1 MEVSSDLLVD
11 INKLG
16 DHVGEVVTLQ
26 GWVETTRGHGKV
38 AFVVA
43 RDGTGTVQCVLV
55 RDSVDGATW
64 ELYESLNQE
73 ALVSI
78 KGKVKEDVRAPGG
91 YEIEIHDLELIAS
104 ADDYPIQRKEHGVD
118 FLLDHRHLWLR
129 SAQQRAVLRVRAEV
143 SQAINDFFYT
153 REFVRIDTPILTG
166 AIGEHAGTLFKTDY
180 FDDTAYLAQTGQLYV
195 EAACPAF
202 KKVYCFGPTFRAEKS
217 KTRRHLTEFWMVEPE
232 VAFADSDDNMRLQ
245 EDFVSYLVERALER
259 CSEELQVLERETS
272 KLEGIRPPFPRI
284 SYTDALEVLK
294 EKGSDTEWGT
304 DLGATDEAALMEDR
318 DLPLFVYNYPKG
330 AKAFYMKENP
340 DDSSTVL
347 CNDLLAPEGYGEIIG
362 GSQRE
367 DDLDRLMA
375 RIREEGLPEQAY
387 AWYLDLRR
395 YGSFPH
401 SGFGLGLE
409 RTVAWITGRHHIREM
424 IPFPRLMN
432 RLYP

>member
-1 MEVSSDLLVD
+1 MEVLSDLLVD

-91 YEIEIHDLELIAS
+91 YEIEIHDLELIAT

-153 REFVRIDTPILTG
+153 RDFVRIDTPILTG

-272 KLEGIRPPFPRI
+272 KLESIRPPFPRI

-294 EKGSDTEWGT
+294 KKGSNTEWGT
-304 DLGATDEAALMEDR
+304 DLGARDEAALMEDR

-340 DDSSTVL
+340 DDSNTVL

-367 DDLDRLMA
+367 DDLNRLMA
-375 RIREEGLPEQAY
+375 RIREEDLPEQAY

>member
-1 MEVSSDLLVD
+1 MEGSSDLLVD

-16 DHVGEVVTLQ
+16 DHASAVVTLQ

-91 YEIEIHDLELIAS
+91 YEIEIHDLELIAT

-129 SAQQRAVLRVRAEV
+129 SAQQRAGLRVRAEV

-294 EKGSDTEWGT
+294 EKGSNTEWGT

-395 YGSFPH
+395 FGSFPH

>member
-1 MEVSSDLLVD
+1 MEGSSDLLVD

-91 YEIEIHDLELIAS
+91 YEIEIHDLELIAT

-153 REFVRIDTPILTG
+153 RDFVRIDTPILTG

-272 KLEGIRPPFPRI
+272 KLESIRPPFPRI

-294 EKGSDTEWGT
+294 KKGSNTEWGT
-304 DLGATDEAALMEDR
+304 DLGARDEAALMEDR

-340 DDSSTVL
+340 DDSNTVL

-367 DDLDRLMA
+367 DDLNRLMA
-375 RIREEGLPEQAY
+375 RIREEDLPEQAY

>member
-1 MEVSSDLLVD
+1 VEVSSDLLVD

-91 YEIEIHDLELIAS
+91 YEIEIHDLELIAT

-153 REFVRIDTPILTG
+153 RDFVRIDTPILTG

-272 KLEGIRPPFPRI
+272 KLESIRPPFPRI

-294 EKGSDTEWGT
+294 EKGSNTEWGT
-304 DLGATDEAALMEDR
+304 DLGARDEAALMEDR

-340 DDSSTVL
+340 DDSNTVL

-367 DDLDRLMA
+367 DDLNRLMA
-375 RIREEGLPEQAY
+375 RIREEDLPEQAY

>member
-1 MEVSSDLLVD
+1 MEGSSDLLVD

-16 DHVGEVVTLQ
+16 DHASAVVTLQ

-78 KGKVKEDVRAPGG
+78 KGKVKEDARAPGG
-91 YEIEIHDLELIAS
+91 YEIEIHGLELLAP
-104 ADDYPIQRKEHGVD
+104 AEDYPIQPKEHGVD

>member
-91 YEIEIHDLELIAS
+91 YEIEIHDLELIAT

-294 EKGSDTEWGT
+294 EKGSNTEWGT

>member
-1 MEVSSDLLVD
+1 MEVSSDLLAD

-64 ELYESLNQE
+64 EVYESLNQE

-78 KGKVKEDVRAPGG
+78 KGKVKEDARAPGG
-91 YEIEIHDLELIAS
+91 YEIEIHGLELLAT
-104 ADDYPIQRKEHGVD
+104 ADDYPIQPKEHGVD

-180 FDDTAYLAQTGQLYV
+180 FNETAYLAQTGQLYV

-202 KKVYCFGPTFRAEKS
+202 QKVYCFGPTFRAEKS

-245 EDFVSYLVERALER
+245 EEFVSYLVERALER
-259 CSEELQVLERETS
+259 CSDELQVLERETG
-272 KLEGIRPPFPRI
+272 KLESICPPFPRI
-284 SYTDALEVLK
+284 SYTEALEILK
-294 EKGSDTEWGT
+294 GKDSNTEWGM

-340 DDSSTVL
+340 DDVDTVL

-367 DDLDRLMA
+367 DDLNRLMA

-424 IPFPRLMN
+424 IPFPRMMN

>member
-1 MEVSSDLLVD
+1 MLVD

-91 YEIEIHDLELIAS
+91 YEIEIHDLELIAT

-272 KLEGIRPPFPRI
+272 KLESIRPPFPRI

-294 EKGSDTEWGT
+294 KKGFNTEWGT
-304 DLGATDEAALMEDR
+304 DLGARDEAALMEDR
-318 DLPLFVYNYPKG
+318 DLPLFVFNYPKG

-340 DDSSTVL
+340 DDSNTVL

-367 DDLDRLMA
+367 DDLNRLMA
-375 RIREEGLPEQAY
+375 RIREEDLPEQAY

>member
-1 MEVSSDLLVD
+1 MEVSSDLLAD

-78 KGKVKEDVRAPGG
+78 KGKVKEDARAPGG
-91 YEIEIHDLELIAS
+91 YEIEIHGLELLAT
-104 ADDYPIQRKEHGVD
+104 ADDYPIQPKEHGVD

-129 SAQQRAVLRVRAEV
+129 SAQQRAILRVRAEV

-180 FDDTAYLAQTGQLYV
+180 FNETAYLAQTGQLYV

-202 KKVYCFGPTFRAEKS
+202 QKVYCFGPTFRAEKS

-245 EDFVSYLVERALER
+245 EEFVSYLVERALER
-259 CSEELQVLERETS
+259 CSDELQVLERETG
-272 KLEGIRPPFPRI
+272 KLESICPPFPRI
-284 SYTDALEVLK
+284 SYTEALEILK
-294 EKGSDTEWGT
+294 GKDSNTEWGM

-340 DDSSTVL
+340 DDVDTVL

-367 DDLDRLMA
+367 DDLNRLMA

-424 IPFPRLMN
+424 IPFPRMMN

>member
-78 KGKVKEDVRAPGG
+78 KGKVKEDARAPGG
-91 YEIEIHDLELIAS
+91 YEIEIHGLELLAT
-104 ADDYPIQRKEHGVD
+104 ADDYPIQPKEHGVD

-180 FDDTAYLAQTGQLYV
+180 FNETAYLAQTGQLYV

-202 KKVYCFGPTFRAEKS
+202 QKVYCFGPTFRAEKS

-245 EDFVSYLVERALER
+245 EEFVSYLVERALER

-272 KLEGIRPPFPRI
+272 KLEGICPPFPRV
-284 SYTDALEVLK
+284 SYTEALEILK
-294 EKGSDTEWGT
+294 GKGSNTEWGV

-340 DDSSTVL
+340 DDVDTVL

-367 DDLDRLMA
+367 DDLNRLMA

-424 IPFPRLMN
+424 IPFPRMMN

>member
-64 ELYESLNQE
+64 EVYESLNQE

-78 KGKVKEDVRAPGG
+78 KGKVKEDARAPGG
-91 YEIEIHDLELIAS
+91 YEIEIHGLELLAT
-104 ADDYPIQRKEHGVD
+104 ADDYPIQPKEHGVD

-180 FDDTAYLAQTGQLYV
+180 FNETAYLAQTGQLYV

-202 KKVYCFGPTFRAEKS
+202 QKVYCFGPTFRAEKS

-245 EDFVSYLVERALER
+245 EEFVSYLVERALER
-259 CSEELQVLERETS
+259 CSDELQVLERETG
-272 KLEGIRPPFPRI
+272 KLESICPPFPRI
-284 SYTDALEVLK
+284 SYTEALEILK
-294 EKGSDTEWGT
+294 GKDSNTEWGM
-304 DLGATDEAALMEDR
+304 DLGATDEAALMEDH

-340 DDSSTVL
+340 EDVDTVL

-367 DDLDRLMA
+367 DDLNRLMA

-424 IPFPRLMN
+424 IPFPRMMN

>member
-1 MEVSSDLLVD
+1 MEVLSDLLVD

-78 KGKVKEDVRAPGG
+78 KGKVKEDARAPGG
-91 YEIEIHDLELIAS
+91 YEIEIHGLELLAT
-104 ADDYPIQRKEHGVD
+104 ADDYPIQPKEHGVD

-180 FDDTAYLAQTGQLYV
+180 FNETAYLAQTGQLYV

-202 KKVYCFGPTFRAEKS
+202 QKVYCFGPTFRAEKS

-245 EDFVSYLVERALER
+245 EEFVSYLVERALER
-259 CSEELQVLERETS
+259 CSDELQVLERETG
-272 KLEGIRPPFPRI
+272 KLESICPPFPRI
-284 SYTDALEVLK
+284 SYTEALEILK
-294 EKGSDTEWGT
+294 GKDSNTEWGM
-304 DLGATDEAALMEDR
+304 DLGATDEAALMEDH

-340 DDSSTVL
+340 EDVDTVL

-367 DDLDRLMA
+367 DDLNRLMA

-424 IPFPRLMN
+424 IPFPRMMN

>member
-43 RDGTGTVQCVLV
+43 RDGTGTVQCVLG

-294 EKGSDTEWGT
+294 EKGSNTEWGN

-340 DDSSTVL
+340 NDSNTVL

>member
-1 MEVSSDLLVD
+1 MEVSRDLLVD

-91 YEIEIHDLELIAS
+91 YEIEIHDLELIAT

-294 EKGSDTEWGT
+294 EKGSNTEWGN

-375 RIREEGLPEQAY
+375 RIREEDLPEQAY

-395 YGSFPH
+395 YGSFSH

>member
-16 DHVGEVVTLQ
+16 DHAGEVVTLQ

-55 RDSVDGATW
+55 QDSVDGATW

-91 YEIEIHDLELIAS
+91 YEIEIHDLELIAT

-294 EKGSDTEWGT
+294 EKGSNTEWGN

-375 RIREEGLPEQAY
+375 RIREEDLPEQAY

>member
-1 MEVSSDLLVD
+1 VEVSSDLLVD

-91 YEIEIHDLELIAS
+91 YEIEIHDLELIAT

-153 REFVRIDTPILTG
+153 RDFVRIDTPILTG

-272 KLEGIRPPFPRI
+272 KLESIRPPFPRI

-294 EKGSDTEWGT
+294 KKGSNTEWGT
-304 DLGATDEAALMEDR
+304 DLGARDEAALMEDR
-318 DLPLFVYNYPKG
+318 DLPLFVYNYPKD

-340 DDSSTVL
+340 DDSNTVL

-367 DDLDRLMA
+367 DDLNRLMA
-375 RIREEGLPEQAY
+375 RIREEDLPEQAY

>member
-64 ELYESLNQE
+64 EVYESLNQE

-78 KGKVKEDVRAPGG
+78 KGKVKEDARAPGG
-91 YEIEIHDLELIAS
+91 YEIEIHGLELLAT
-104 ADDYPIQRKEHGVD
+104 ADDYPIQPKEHGVD

-180 FDDTAYLAQTGQLYV
+180 FNETAYLAQTGQLYV

-202 KKVYCFGPTFRAEKS
+202 QKVYCFGPTFRAEKS

-245 EDFVSYLVERALER
+245 EEFVSYLVERALER
-259 CSEELQVLERETS
+259 CSDELQVLERETG
-272 KLEGIRPPFPRI
+272 KLESICPPFPRI
-284 SYTDALEVLK
+284 SYTEALEILK
-294 EKGSDTEWGT
+294 GKDSNTEWGM

-340 DDSSTVL
+340 DDVDTVL

-367 DDLDRLMA
+367 DDLNRLMA

-424 IPFPRLMN
+424 IPFPRMMN

>member
-1 MEVSSDLLVD
+1 MEVSRDLLVD

-91 YEIEIHDLELIAS
+91 YEIEIHDLELIAT

-294 EKGSDTEWGT
+294 EKGSNTEWGN

-375 RIREEGLPEQAY
+375 RIREEDLPEQAY